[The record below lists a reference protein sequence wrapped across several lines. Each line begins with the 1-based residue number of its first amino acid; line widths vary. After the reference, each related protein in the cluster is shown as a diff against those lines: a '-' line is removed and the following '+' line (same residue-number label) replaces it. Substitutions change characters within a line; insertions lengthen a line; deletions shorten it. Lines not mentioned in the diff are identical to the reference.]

1 VGRYFTFYSL
11 LDDKMK
17 KLALILMFTSGA
29 VAAQTVT
36 YTNQYGMPVGTAQ
49 TNGSLTTYSNQYGQ
63 VTGYAQAPQP
73 TLGMTLLAVPTPQ
86 PLPVAPIMPVMPILM
101 GR

>member
-1 VGRYFTFYSL
+1 
-11 LDDKMK
+11 MK
-17 KLALILMFTSGA
+17 KLALILICTSGIA
-29 VAAQTVT
+29 TAQTVT

-73 TLGMTLLAVPTPQ
+73 ALGMNLLAVPTPQ
-86 PLPVAPIMPVMPILM
+86 PLPIAPIIPVMPILI

>member
-1 VGRYFTFYSL
+1 
-11 LDDKMK
+11 MK

-29 VAAQTVT
+29 VSAQTVT

-63 VTGYAQAPQP
+63 VVGYGQGTPPATPPAYVAPSMPAPQV
-73 TLGMTLLAVPTPQ
+73 M
-86 PLPVAPIMPVMPILM
+86 PVAPIMPVMPILL